1 MGEHSAL
8 QWLEQALGALLFLL
22 ILTDIFLI
30 VLYARIGSG
39 IVSNRLA
46 RLIWRF
52 FRLVSKPFGSYRGLV
67 LSFCG
72 PIILIFLVLFWALTL
87 TCGAALIIHPNLGS
101 SVKSSGGE
109 TPSDFITA
117 LEAGGGSMAIVG
129 ASDFSPQTGGFRL
142 LYLFNSLIGMSVVSL
157 TLTYLMQVYNALQRR
172 NALGLQTYLLT
183 AETGDAAELVAGLG
197 TDGKFTNGYSD
208 LANWAGEMSRVKE
221 SHHFYP
227 VLFYFRFKES
237 FYSTSQMTLIAFDTM
252 SIIKGALD
260 DEEYSWL
267 KNSAAVSQLWR
278 GAMMLVTTLT
288 DTFLP
293 EGMPDEP
300 PELDAE
306 TLERWRKRFFAAVQ
320 KLRRANIKT
329 IADEEAGAEIYI
341 SLRREWEK
349 YITVL
354 APTMSYRMDEI
365 DPAGNH
371 PESDETQ

>member
-22 ILTDIFLI
+22 ILVDIFLI

-46 RLIWRF
+46 HLLWRF
-52 FRLVSKPFGSYRGLV
+52 FRLASKPFGRLRGIV

-72 PIILIFLVLFWALTL
+72 PIILIFLVIFWALTL

-109 TPSDFITA
+109 TPTDFITA

-129 ASDFSPQTGGFRL
+129 ASDFTPQTGGFRL

-172 NALGLQTYLLT
+172 NALGLRTYLLT

-197 TDGKFTNGYSD
+197 RDGKFGNGYSD

-237 FYSTSQMTLIAFDTM
+237 YYSTSQMTLVAFDTV
-252 SIIKGALD
+252 SIIKSALD
-260 DEEYSWL
+260 DDEYSWL
-267 KNSAAVSQLWR
+267 KNSTAVAQLRR
-278 GAMMLVTTLT
+278 GAMLLVTTLT
-288 DTFLP
+288 GAFLP
-293 EGMPDEP
+293 SGKPDDQNPTDE
-300 PELDAE
+300 E
-306 TLERWRKRFFAAVQ
+306 TLERWRERYFAALR
-320 KLRRANIKT
+320 KLREANIKT
-329 IADEEAGAEIYI
+329 IADEEAGAETYI
-341 SLRREWEK
+341 SLRREWDR
-349 YITVL
+349 YITEL
-354 APTMSYRMDEI
+354 APTMAYRMDEI
-365 DPAGNH
+365 DPAGNR

>member
-1 MGEHSAL
+1 MGEHSPL
-8 QWLEQALGALLFLL
+8 QWLEQALGALLLLL

-39 IVSNRLA
+39 IISNRLA
-46 RLIWRF
+46 HLVWRL
-52 FRLVSKPFGSYRGLV
+52 FRLVSKPFGSYRGII

-72 PIILIFLVLFWALTL
+72 PVILIFLVIFWALTL
-87 TCGAALIIHPNLGS
+87 TCAAALLIHPNLGS
-101 SVKSSGGE
+101 SVKSGSGE
-109 TPSDFITA
+109 TPTDFITA
-117 LEAGGGSMAIVG
+117 LEAGGGSLAIVG
-129 ASDFSPQTGGFRL
+129 ASDFSPQSGGFRL

-172 NALGLQTYLLT
+172 NALGLRAYLLT

-197 TDGKFTNGYSD
+197 TDGQFSSGYSD

-237 FYSTSQMTLIAFDTM
+237 FYSTSQMTLIAFDTV
-252 SIIKGALD
+252 SIIKSALD

-267 KNSAAVSQLWR
+267 KNATAVTQIRR
-278 GAMMLVTTLT
+278 GAMMLVTTLS

-293 EGMPDEP
+293 SGTPNDQNEPDE
-300 PELDAE
+300 E
-306 TLERWRKRFFAAVQ
+306 TLERWRKRYSAALQ
-320 KLRRANIKT
+320 KLRQANIKT
-329 IADEEAGAEIYI
+329 IDDEESGAETYI
-341 SLRREWEK
+341 ALRREWEH
-349 YITVL
+349 YITAL
-354 APTMSYRMDEI
+354 APTMAYRMDEI

-371 PESDETQ
+371 PEEK